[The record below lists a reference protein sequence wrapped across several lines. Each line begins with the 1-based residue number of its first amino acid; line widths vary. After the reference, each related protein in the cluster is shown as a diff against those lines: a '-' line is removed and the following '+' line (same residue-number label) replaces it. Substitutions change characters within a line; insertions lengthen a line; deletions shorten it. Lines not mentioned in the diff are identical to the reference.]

1 MPTLLSIDKQMI
13 GLSPL
18 AALGTHHVHS
28 QRPLSPVAPV
38 VRSGGRTAAVADIA
52 GTQDKV
58 TLRGNS
64 PGAADGLYTRKGTL
78 VASVERQQS
87 FDLTIQTAEG
97 DTATLHFSQSTG
109 SSSALRA
116 QSSGRGSRVET
127 LQESYGAL
135 ELQVTL
141 QGAFNDEET
150 RAMDQLMQQ
159 ANRVADSFF
168 AGDTHIASLQAYAMA
183 MRGDSLQS
191 FSLDLHHQEMRRF
204 SATYAEVAQYTAPP
218 TPSAPPAAELSAAMP
233 GTDLL
238 QGLKQLLAQLVNSA
252 RDTQTVTDAVDKT
265 ALA

>member
-1 MPTLLSIDKQMI
+1 MPTLLSIDKRMI
-13 GLSPL
+13 GISPL
-18 AALGTHHVHS
+18 AALGTHNVHTK
-28 QRPLSPVAPV
+28 RPLSPVAPV
-38 VRSGGRTAAVADIA
+38 VRSSGRTAAVADIA
-52 GTQDKV
+52 DTKDKV
-58 TLRGNS
+58 TLRGSS
-64 PGAADGLYTRKGTL
+64 PGAGDGLYTRKGTL
-78 VASVERQQS
+78 VSNVERQQS

-109 SSSALRA
+109 SSSAIFA
-116 QSSGRGSRVET
+116 QSSQRGSRVET
-127 LQESYGAL
+127 LQESHGARD
-135 ELQVTL
+135 LQVTM

-150 RAMDQLMQQ
+150 QAMDQLVQQ

-191 FSLDLHHQEMRRF
+191 FSLDLHHQEMRRV
-204 SATYAEVAQYTAPP
+204 SATYEEVARYTAPP
-218 TPSAPPAAELSAAMP
+218 TPSAAEPSAAMP

-252 RDTQTVTDAVDKT
+252 QDTRTVTDAVDKT